1 MSLFRGGRQP
11 GLCSL
16 RFAALATY
24 LLQLLS
30 EICLLGLRQL
40 IAIEVP
46 GHVNAEVAGRDALQ
60 LDQLLGRDLREAG
73 DPSREIDDRSRAPHE
88 IHGSQQ
94 WYVTV
99 VLRL

>member
-1 MSLFRGGRQP
+1 MSLFRSGRQP

-46 GHVNAEVAGRDALQ
+46 GHVNTEVSGRDTLQ
-60 LDQLLGRDLREAG
+60 LDQLLSRNLREAG
-73 DPSREIDDRSRAPHE
+73 NPSCEINDRSRTA
-88 IHGSQQ
+88 S
-94 WYVTV
+94 
-99 VLRL
+99 